1 MLSLTTGLFRRADVA
16 MSPRQRLPD
25 SKKKKLYSVRL
36 DRDVEQAIKKLV
48 AENRSN
54 FNMEVNRILALWL
67 KQENLL
73 KKS

>member
-1 MLSLTTGLFRRADVA
+1 MLSLTTGLFRRADAV
-16 MSPRQRLPD
+16 MSPRPKLPD

-48 AENRSN
+48 EENRSN

-67 KQENLL
+67 KQENRL